1 MILLLEEEKFEF
13 DFPEAKALYKFDER
27 DINSPNYHSAPMK
40 AVDIVAE
47 FDKFQLWI
55 EIKEFPPHSIKAMQQ
70 GNSTETD
77 QHLKYNKAHLTNN
90 LKYKFRDTFL
100 YRLCE
105 DKTIKAIVYICLTN
119 FDDALNGY
127 FRKELQRQIP
137 AGKVSRNSDKYL
149 IAKSQVY
156 VVNKEAWNRNFAA
169 KFGTCR
175 KIV

>member
-13 DFPEAKALYKFDER
+13 DFPKAKALYKFDER

-40 AVDIVAE
+40 AVDVVAE

-55 EIKEFPPHSIKAMQQ
+55 EIKEFPHDGIEA
-70 GNSTETD
+70 
-77 QHLKYNKAHLTNN
+77 
-90 LKYKFRDTFL
+90 TFL

-127 FRKELQRQIP
+127 FRKELQNQIP
-137 AGKVSRNSDKYL
+137 AGQVSRNSDKHL

>member
-13 DFPEAKALYKFDER
+13 DFPKAKALYKFDER

-40 AVDIVAE
+40 AVDVVAE

-70 GNSTETD
+70 TKSTEAD
-77 QHLKYNKAHLTNN
+77 KQPKYNKAHLTEN

-137 AGKVSRNSDKYL
+137 AGQVSRNSDKHL

>member
-55 EIKEFPPHSIKAMQQ
+55 EIKEFPHDGIEAMQQ

-77 QHLKYNKAHLTNN
+77 QHLKY
-90 LKYKFRDTFL
+90 KFRDTFL
-100 YRLCE
+100 YRFCE

-127 FRKELQRQIP
+127 FRKELQNQIP
-137 AGKVSRNSDKYL
+137 AGQVSRNSDKHL

>member
-1 MILLLEEEKFEF
+1 M
-13 DFPEAKALYKFDER
+13 
-27 DINSPNYHSAPMK
+27 
-40 AVDIVAE
+40 
-47 FDKFQLWI
+47 
-55 EIKEFPPHSIKAMQQ
+55 
-70 GNSTETD
+70 
-77 QHLKYNKAHLTNN
+77 TNN

-149 IAKSQVY
+149 IATNQVY
-156 VVNKEAWNRNFAA
+156 VVNEKAWDRNFAA

>member
-27 DINSPNYHSAPMK
+27 DINSPNYHPTQMK
-40 AVDIVAE
+40 AVDVVAE

-70 GNSTETD
+70 TKSTEAD
-77 QHLKYNKAHLTNN
+77 KQPKYNKAHLTEN

-119 FDDALNGY
+119 FDDTLNGY

-137 AGKVSRNSDKYL
+137 AGQVSRNSDKHL
-149 IAKSQVY
+149 IATNQVY
-156 VVNKEAWNRNFAA
+156 VVNEKAWNRNFAA

>member
-70 GNSTETD
+70 TKSTEAD
-77 QHLKYNKAHLTNN
+77 KQPKYNKAHLTEN

-149 IAKSQVY
+149 IATSQVY
-156 VVNKEAWNRNFAA
+156 VVNEKAWDRNFAA

>member
-40 AVDIVAE
+40 AVDVVAE

-70 GNSTETD
+70 TKSTEAD
-77 QHLKYNKAHLTNN
+77 KQPKYNKAHLTEN

-119 FDDALNGY
+119 FDDTLNGY

-137 AGKVSRNSDKYL
+137 AGQVSRNSDKHL
-149 IAKSQVY
+149 IATNQVY
-156 VVNKEAWNRNFAA
+156 VVNEKAWNRNFAA